1 VTDPLCSSA
10 RTHASPLAT
19 SSWSFSW
26 APGGTTGVVT
36 WHSAV
41 VVGFYTSYLLTACLP
56 DAATDAAAP
65 SVATEHAGHGR
76 RRGLRMDGMAMSSDT
91 APSSAALDSLTVCA
105 PGNASAAQAQHGHAG
120 HGGMASAW
128 FVSADWSAEAVVP
141 GAVINSPGAFAAVLF
156 VSFALAALT
165 STLSAANLPGEIA
178 SERRGECWAGR
189 RQARIAAGVVA
200 RNALHYA
207 AMFLAM
213 TFSLWV
219 LLALAAGHG
228 ASYLHRAA
236 QRQPLARLSTSV
248 LKPLI
253 A

>member
-1 VTDPLCSSA
+1 MADPLCFSA

-26 APGGTTGVVT
+26 APEGTTGVVT
-36 WHSAV
+36 WQSAV

-56 DAATDAAAP
+56 DAADGAPAP

-76 RRGLRMDGMAMSSDT
+76 RRGLRMDGLTPPSDT
-91 APSSAALDSLTVCA
+91 APSPAALDSLTVCA
-105 PGNASAAQAQHGHAG
+105 PGYAGAAQAQHSHAG

-141 GAVINSPGAFAAVLF
+141 GAVINSGGAFAAVLF

-165 STLSAANLPGEIA
+165 STLSAANLPGEIS
-178 SERRGECWAGR
+178 SERRRESWASR
-189 RQARIAAGVVA
+189 QQARIAAGVVV

-207 AMFLAM
+207 SMLLAM

-236 QRQPLARLSTSV
+236 QRQRLAPSSTSTSV
-248 LKPLI
+248 LKP
-253 A
+253 